1 MFPTSSYSLFVHLF
15 LSDNNANMYYDLVS
29 HFLVTQGATTA
40 QIRKQYRELSKLHH
54 PDKGGDPE
62 VFTKIA
68 KAYEA

>member
-1 MFPTSSYSLFVHLF
+1 MSFISITG
-15 LSDNNANMYYDLVS
+15 M
-29 HFLVTQGATTA
+29 TQEPVGESEEWDPFKILGIDRGATMS
-40 QIRKQYRELSKLHH
+40 QIKKQYRLLSMTHH

>member
-1 MFPTSSYSLFVHLF
+1 
-15 LSDNNANMYYDLVS
+15 MYYDLIS
-29 HFLVTQGATTA
+29 HFLVSQGATTA

>member
-1 MFPTSSYSLFVHLF
+1 MYFMSSFSLFVYLF
-15 LSDNNANMYYDLVS
+15 SSNDNTNMYYDLIS
-29 HFLVTQGATTA
+29 HFLVPQGATTA

>member
-1 MFPTSSYSLFVHLF
+1 MATC
-15 LSDNNANMYYDLVS
+15 NTCYDLIS
-29 HFLVTQGATTA
+29 HFLVPQGATTA